1 MFFFF
6 LVERKFHIKRYFLNI
21 LQKWICHKCH
31 KETDNYGYK
40 ARWQKL
46 TGLEAY
52 RLSDNVKF
60 NDL

>member
-1 MFFFF
+1 M
-6 LVERKFHIKRYFLNI
+6 
-21 LQKWICHKCH
+21 LQKWICNKCH